1 MVDLPSISHLEQMTR
16 YECYRRSSLPKSI
29 LKRLFQTATST
40 APPPNGL
47 IILAAVGKLFVGE
60 LVEKARQL
68 ADEEGLSDL
77 DEIRVGHIQEARW
90 RLHSGALKPKI
101 CFSNTDYEI
110 VVCSFCLSNKY

>member
-1 MVDLPSISHLEQMTR
+1 MNVAQNTERAQMVDLLSQFTSEQMTR

-90 RLHSGALKPKI
+90 RLHSGALKPKNM
-101 CFSNTDYEI
+101 FRQHR
-110 VVCSFCLSNKY
+110 L

>member
-1 MVDLPSISHLEQMTR
+1 MNVAQNTERAQMVDLLSQFTPEQMTR

-29 LKRLFQTATST
+29 LKRLFQTVTST

-60 LVEKARQL
+60 LVEKARQV

-77 DEIRVGHIQEARW
+77 DEIRVGHIQEACW
-90 RLHSGALKPKI
+90 RLHSGALKQKNM
-101 CFSNTDYEI
+101 FQQHR
-110 VVCSFCLSNKY
+110 L